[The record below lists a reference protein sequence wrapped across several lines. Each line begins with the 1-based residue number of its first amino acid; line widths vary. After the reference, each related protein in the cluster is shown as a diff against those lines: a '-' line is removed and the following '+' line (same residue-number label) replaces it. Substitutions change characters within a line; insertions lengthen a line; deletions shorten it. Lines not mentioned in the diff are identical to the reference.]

1 MLGSLKDVKRNNRE
15 MAKLVGMLGVK
26 LERNSRHKEIV
37 YEKDN
42 IHRVDKSL
50 DHSEINPTEAS

>member
-26 LERNSRHKEIV
+26 LDRNSKQR
-37 YEKDN
+37 
-42 IHRVDKSL
+42 
-50 DHSEINPTEAS
+50 